1 MSAVARGA
9 SYKGPLTPIGARA
22 NFTSEGLLKTS
33 NTAAFNLTCGISEG
47 LPVGLMLVAKR
58 YDELTIYQAV
68 CLRRR
73 PRLEKDLAHAAVQLN
88 TNRSTA
94 KIELRV

>member
-9 SYKGPLTPIGARA
+9 SCNKGPLTPIGARA

-58 YDELTIYQAV
+58 YDEWTIYQAG
-68 CLRRR
+68 L
-73 PRLEKDLAHAAVQLN
+73 PSTPTTTGK
-88 TNRSTA
+88 RSSPCCRA
-94 KIELRV
+94 IKHQSLDRKN